1 MRNRLALALLVSA
14 FVLSASASAAPDP
27 PSARPSGTPAAP
39 ASAASAMPTAREA
52 AARELF
58 RVFGGMKTTEAGAE
72 AMLASVR
79 TNPQLAR
86 YEDVFRAW
94 YVQTMAKSG
103 FETKIIALYAET
115 FTQQELEDLATFYR
129 SPLGQKAL
137 SKVPELMK
145 RGAEIGLEAARANQ
159 PELERMLEE
168 KRKEFDAADAAAA
181 TPAPTTTKAP
191 ARTAGTPTPAPKKRS

>member
-1 MRNRLALALLVSA
+1 VRNRLALGLLLVSA
-14 FVLSASASAAPDP
+14 VSSPALAAPDP
-27 PSARPSGTPAAP
+27 PSPAPATPAP
-39 ASAASAMPTAREA
+39 ASTREA

-58 RVFGGMKTTEAGAE
+58 RVFGGMKTTEAGVE

-86 YEDVFRAW
+86 YEEVFRAW
-94 YVQTMAKSG
+94 YLQTMAKSG
-103 FETKIIALYAET
+103 FEAKIIALYAET
-115 FTQQELEDLATFYR
+115 FTEQELEDLARFYR

-145 RGAEIGLEAARANQ
+145 RGAEIGLEAAKANQ
-159 PELERMLEE
+159 PELERMLEA

-181 TPAPTTTKAP
+181 TPAPTKAP
-191 ARTAGTPTPAPKKRS
+191 PSSRAATPTPAPRKRS